1 MSKIEEFR
9 SAIEKNPESAVAH
22 LRLGTFLLL
31 KKQDAKEAEKEIRKA
46 IELKPDYAKAWV
58 HLGGLLLA
66 RWDFKGCV
74 EANSQAISYDADLV
88 EAHYNQGLG
97 HLYLKEAEE
106 MVSCFNKVL
115 ELDPSNPGGHY
126 HLAVGLLHLG
136 KLQEAEAESVIAKS
150 LGFAIRPEFIRELEK
165 QTGKQGDLEGPT
177 NGGGQPAI
185 IELGSID
192 KDSKH

>member
-1 MSKIEEFR
+1 MSKIEELK
-9 SAIEKNPESAVAH
+9 SAVEKNPNSAAAH

-31 KKQDAKEAEKEIRKA
+31 KKQDAKEAEQAIRKA

-58 HLGGLLLA
+58 NLGGLMLA
-66 RWDFKGCV
+66 KWDFQGCV
-74 EANSQAISYDADLV
+74 EANKKAVSFDSKLV

-97 HLYLKEAEE
+97 HLYLKQAEE
-106 MVSCFNKVL
+106 MVSCFNKVI
-115 ELDPSNPGGHY
+115 ELDPNSAGGHY

-136 KLQEAEAESVIAKS
+136 KVKEAEAESVIAKS
-150 LGFAIRPEFIRELEK
+150 LGFSIRPEFIRELEK
-165 QTGKQGDLEGPT
+165 QTGDQGELEIPT
-177 NGGGQPAI
+177 NGGSQPAI

>member
-1 MSKIEEFR
+1 MSKIEEL
-9 SAIEKNPESAVAH
+9 KSAVVESPNSAAAH

-31 KKQDAKEAEKEIRKA
+31 KKQDAKEAERAIRKA

-58 HLGGLLLA
+58 NLGGLMLA
-66 RWDFKGCV
+66 KWDFQGCV
-74 EANSQAISYDADLV
+74 EANQKAVSFDPKLV

-97 HLYLKEAEE
+97 HLYLKQAEE
-106 MVSCFNKVL
+106 MVACFNKVI
-115 ELDPSNPGGHY
+115 ELDPNSAGGHY

-136 KLQEAEAESVIAKS
+136 KVQEAESESIIAKS
-150 LGFAIRPEFIRELEK
+150 LGFAVRPEFIRELEK
-165 QTGKQGDLEGPT
+165 QTGKKGTPESPT
-177 NGGGQPAI
+177 NGGGEPAI

>member
-1 MSKIEEFR
+1 
-9 SAIEKNPESAVAH
+9 VAH
-22 LRLGTFLLL
+22 LRLGTFLLV

-58 HLGGLLLA
+58 NLGGLLLA

-74 EANSQAISYDADLV
+74 EANSEAISCDPNLV
-88 EAHYNQGLG
+88 EAHYNCGLG
-97 HLYLKEAEE
+97 YLYLKEAEE

-115 ELDPSNPGGHY
+115 ELDPNNPGGHY
-126 HLAVGLLHLG
+126 HLAIGLLHLG
-136 KLQEAEAESVIAKS
+136 KVKEAEAESIIAKS
-150 LGFAIRPEFIRELEK
+150 LGFSLRPEFIRELEK
-165 QTGKQGDLEGPT
+165 QAGGPGKLENPT

-192 KDSKH
+192 NDSKH